1 MLCPWGFR
9 FYVGLGDLNETYYY
23 VITAISFMAHLYI
36 CHASLIYKETEIT
49 LCSYV
54 YVDRLFYMI
63 HIEQFPDVM
72 VGFFQVNYD

>member
-1 MLCPWGFR
+1 
-9 FYVGLGDLNETYYY
+9 
-23 VITAISFMAHLYI
+23 MAHLYI
-36 CHASLIYKETEIT
+36 CHALLIYKETGIT